1 MGFKLGAFLGGL
13 STTVAERVKEQEN
26 RVNLLTDK
34 ALDLGTQVYLQKK
47 KETEADAKKIEQGM
61 AALAMTG
68 LDTPTRF
75 QIASGGSTAVTNALN
90 QYNTLL
96 EKNADADFSTFY
108 NVKNSDDYA
117 DMDDAEFLSLFGPKA
132 TYDPSIARKYLEG
145 RQADGLGG
153 LFVSDP
159 TALLTEFEQK
169 AGVATDSRVETDLP
183 ALGQLSVDYAAMR
196 TALGKKD
203 ELLFDTP
210 KEAQTYYTGKI
221 LEEQNKPEA
230 ERDADKITMYEGNVT
245 AYGNIGKEEGAF
257 DLDKRLDAIANER
270 FELGKDPE
278 KNADALAAL
287 EAEEKVYLQSKAKRT
302 PETNK
307 QVDTIDTMIENTNVK
322 MAKAMLDN
330 ADESVINDLQRQLD
344 ILYGRKKDVQTKT
357 TTSTQT
363 TDVFS
368 TPKAALDYIGVIER
382 SLFSQSGLEFV
393 QTFDEKLT
401 YKFGTG
407 DERAGQYLQ
416 RLQYMD
422 VIQSDLDKKLASDTY
437 KDSKYFS
444 SAIDSFKDKHKRYYL
459 DYVKQ
464 FNKTK
469 YPDMNKDFNNI
480 DAAKTAGKNN
490 ELKLGT
496 IVRYKDA
503 KGNTAIAIWDG
514 TDFY

>member
-13 STTVAERVKEQEN
+13 SQTVAERVKEQEN

-75 QIASGGSTAVTNALN
+75 QIASGGSTAVTNTLN

-96 EKNADADFSTFY
+96 EKNKDADFSTFY
-108 NVKNSDDYA
+108 SVKNSEDYA

-132 TYDPSIARKYLEG
+132 VYDPSIARKYLEG
-145 RQADGLGG
+145 READGLGG

-159 TALLTEFEQK
+159 TALLSEFEAK
-169 AGVATDSRVETDLP
+169 AGVVGDSRVETDLP
-183 ALGQLSVDYAAMR
+183 ALGQLSVDYTAMR
-196 TALGKKD
+196 SALGKKD
-203 ELLFDTP
+203 ETLFDTP
-210 KEAQTYYTGKI
+210 KEAQTYYTRKI

-230 ERDADKITMYEGNVT
+230 ERDTDKIKMYESYVT
-245 AYGNIGKEEGAF
+245 AYGNIDKEAGEF
-257 DLDKRLDAIANER
+257 DIDKRLDAIANER

-287 EAEEKVYLQSKAKRT
+287 EAEEKVYLESKAKRT
-302 PETNK
+302 PDN
-307 QVDTIDTMIENTNVK
+307 QVETIDTMIENTNVK
-322 MAKAMLDN
+322 MARAMMDN
-330 ADESVINDLQRQLD
+330 ADESVINDLQKQLD
-344 ILYGRKKDVQTKT
+344 ILYGRKKDAQTKT

-368 TPKAALDYIGVIER
+368 TPKAALDYIGFIER
-382 SLFSQSGLEFV
+382 SLFSQSGLDFV

-401 YKFGTG
+401 YQFGDGEQRVT
-407 DERAGQYLQ
+407 QYLQ

-422 VIQSDLDKKLASDTY
+422 VIQSDLDKKLAMDTY
-437 KDSKYFS
+437 KNSKFFA
-444 SAIDSFKDKHKRYYL
+444 SAIDSFKTKHRRYYL
-459 DYVKQ
+459 DYINQ
-464 FNKTK
+464 FNKTA
-469 YPDMNKDFNNI
+469 YPDMNKDFNTI
-480 DAAKTAGKNN
+480 SEARQAGKNN

-503 KGNTAIAIWDG
+503 NGNTAVAIWDG
-514 TDFY
+514 TGFY

>member
-75 QIASGGSTAVTNALN
+75 QIASGGATAVTNALN

-96 EKNADADFSTFY
+96 EKNKDADFSTFY
-108 NVKNSDDYA
+108 SVKNSDDYA

-203 ELLFDTP
+203 ETLFDTP

-230 ERDADKITMYEGNVT
+230 ERDADKITMYEGYVT
-245 AYGNIGKEEGAF
+245 AYGNIGKEAGEF
-257 DLDKRLDAIANER
+257 DIDKRLDAIANER
-270 FELGKDPE
+270 YKLQQAEVVDTV
-278 KNADALAAL
+278 ALAAL
-287 EAEEKVYLQSKAKRT
+287 EAEEKVYLESKAKRT
-302 PETNK
+302 PDKDKTV
-307 QVDTIDTMIENTNVK
+307 QTLDTMI
-322 MAKAMLDN
+322 DN
-330 ADESVINDLQRQLD
+330 AETKLATALLDEAAPDVIAKLEADVNKLYKRKKIRLEQTAVTPEAKDPFSAPQAQTYIANMERNMLTGFDFVDTTTFEDRMVINFGGEGVKQ
-344 ILYGRKKDVQTKT
+344 GN
-357 TTSTQT
+357 
-363 TDVFS
+363 
-368 TPKAALDYIGVIER
+368 YIKFFGV
-382 SLFSQSGLEFV
+382 
-393 QTFDEKLT
+393 
-401 YKFGTG
+401 
-407 DERAGQYLQ
+407 
-416 RLQYMD
+416 MD
-422 VIQSDLDKKLASDTY
+422 S
-437 KDSKYFS
+437 
-444 SAIDSFKDKHKRYYL
+444 IDSNLTARKEEFKSNNFNSEYNNFNGKYQMYVSSYISEFKDATKYANI
-459 DYVKQ
+459 
-464 FNKTK
+464 NKT
-469 YPDMNKDFNNI
+469 FNSQA
-480 DAAKTAGKNN
+480 DAEAAANAGDLNA
-490 ELKLGT
+490 GD
-496 IVRYKDA
+496 IIRYK
-503 KGNTAIAIWDG
+503 KPNGKTGIVVWTG
-514 TDFY
+514 KTWR

>member
-75 QIASGGSTAVTNALN
+75 QIASGGATAVTNALN

-108 NVKNSDDYA
+108 SVKNSDDYA

-145 RQADGLGG
+145 READGLGG

-159 TALLTEFEQK
+159 TTLLTEFEQK

-183 ALGQLSVDYAAMR
+183 ALGQLSVDYTAMR
-196 TALGKKD
+196 SALGKKD
-203 ELLFDTP
+203 ALLFDTP
-210 KEAQTYYTGKI
+210 IEAQTYYTGKI
-221 LEEQNKPEA
+221 LEEENKPEA
-230 ERDADKITMYEGNVT
+230 EKDTAKITMYESYVT
-245 AYGNIGKEEGAF
+245 AYGNLGKKAGEF
-257 DLDKRLDAIANER
+257 DIDKRLDAIANER
-270 FELGKDPE
+270 YKLQQAEVVDTV
-278 KNADALAAL
+278 ALAAL
-287 EAEEKVYLQSKAKRT
+287 EAEEKVYLESKEKRE
-302 PETNK
+302 PEKNK
-307 QVDTIDTMIENTNVK
+307 EKETIDIMIENTNVK
-322 MAKAMLDN
+322 IARAMLDKVHP
-330 ADESVINDLQRQLD
+330 SVINDLQNQLD

-357 TTSTQT
+357 TTSAQT
-363 TDVFS
+363 TDVFN
-368 TPKAALDYIGVIER
+368 TPKAALDYIGFIER

-407 DERAGQYLQ
+407 EERAGQLLQ
-416 RLQYMD
+416 RLQYLD
-422 VIQSDLDKKLASDTY
+422 VIQSDLDKKLKSDTY
-437 KDSKYFS
+437 KDSQYFA
-444 SAIDSFKDKHKRYYL
+444 SAIDTFKDKHKRYYV
-459 DYVKQ
+459 DYIKQ
-464 FNKTK
+464 FNKTAH
-469 YPDMNKDFNNI
+469 PDMNKDFADI
-480 DAAKTAGKNN
+480 KAARAAGKNN

-503 KGNTAIAIWDG
+503 NGNIALTIWDG

>member
-1 MGFKLGAFLGGL
+1 MGFNFGAFMGGL
-13 STTVAERVKEQEN
+13 GETIAKRVEKQEE

-47 KETEADAKKIEQGM
+47 KETEADVKKIEQGM

-96 EKNADADFSTFY
+96 EKNKDADFNTFY
-108 NVKNSDDYA
+108 SVKNSDDYA

-132 TYDPSIARKYLEG
+132 AYDPSIARKYLEG

-159 TALLTEFEQK
+159 TALLGEFEAK
-169 AGVATDSRVETDLP
+169 AGVGDSRVETDLP

-230 ERDADKITMYEGNVT
+230 ERDADKITMYKGYVT

-257 DLDKRLDAIANER
+257 KLDERLDEIANER

-278 KNADALAAL
+278 TNAEALKAL
-287 EAEEKVYLQSKAKRT
+287 EAEEKVYLESKAKRE
-302 PETNK
+302 PEKNK
-307 QVDTIDTMIENTNVK
+307 QVETIDTMIENTNVK
-322 MAKAMLDN
+322 MAKAMMEN
-330 ADESVINDLQRQLD
+330 ADESVINDLQSQLD

-368 TPKAALDYIGVIER
+368 TPKAALDYIGFIER

-407 DERAGQYLQ
+407 TERAGQFLQ
-416 RLQYMD
+416 RLQYME
-422 VIQSDLDKKLASDTY
+422 VIQSDLDKKLKSNTY
-437 KDSKYFS
+437 KDSQYFA
-444 SAIDSFKDKHKRYYL
+444 SAIDTFKDKHKRYYV
-459 DYVKQ
+459 DYIKQ
-464 FNKTK
+464 FNKTAF
-469 YPDMNKDFNNI
+469 PDMNKDFNTI
-480 DAAKTAGKNN
+480 SEARQAGKNN
-490 ELKLGT
+490 ELELGT
-496 IVRYKDA
+496 IVRYKDD

>member
-1 MGFKLGAFLGGL
+1 MGFNFGAFMGGL
-13 STTVAERVKEQEN
+13 GETIAKRVEKQEE

-47 KETEADAKKIEQGM
+47 KETEADVKKIEQGM

-75 QIASGGSTAVTNALN
+75 QIASGGSTAVSNALN

-96 EKNADADFSTFY
+96 EKNKDADFSTFY
-108 NVKNSDDYA
+108 SVKGSDDYA

-132 TYDPSIARKYLEG
+132 AYDPSIARKYLEG

-159 TALLTEFEQK
+159 TALLGEFEAK
-169 AGVATDSRVETDLP
+169 AGVGDSRVETDLP
-183 ALGQLSVDYAAMR
+183 PLGQLSVDYTAMR
-196 TALGKKD
+196 SALGKKD
-203 ELLFDTP
+203 EMLFDTP
-210 KEAQTYYTGKI
+210 SEAQTYYTGQI
-221 LEEQNKPEA
+221 LEEESKPEG
-230 ERDADKITMYEGNVT
+230 ERDNNKITRLKGYVT
-245 AYGNIGKEEGAF
+245 AYGNIGKEDGVF
-257 DLDKRLDAIANER
+257 KLDERLDEIANER

-278 KNADALAAL
+278 ANADKLAAL
-287 EAEEKVYLQSKAKRT
+287 DAEEKVYLDSKRKRE
-302 PETNK
+302 PEKNK
-307 QVDTIDTMIENTNVK
+307 QTETIDTMIENTNVK
-322 MAKAMLDN
+322 MAKAMMEG
-330 ADESVINDLQRQLD
+330 ADESVITDLQKKLD

-363 TDVFS
+363 TDVFN

-382 SLFSQSGLEFV
+382 SLFSQSGLDFV

-401 YKFGTG
+401 YQFGDG
-407 DERAGQYLQ
+407 AERVRQYLQ

-422 VIQSDLDKKLASDTY
+422 VIQSDLDKKLAMDTY
-437 KDSKYFS
+437 KDSKFFA

-459 DYVKQ
+459 DYINQ
-464 FNKTK
+464 FNKTAH
-469 YPDMNKDFNNI
+469 PDMNKDFSTI
-480 DAAKTAGKNN
+480 SEARQAGKNN

-496 IVRYKDA
+496 IVRYKDD

-514 TDFY
+514 AGFY

>member
-1 MGFKLGAFLGGL
+1 M
-13 STTVAERVKEQEN
+13 
-26 RVNLLTDK
+26 
-34 ALDLGTQVYLQKK
+34 
-47 KETEADAKKIEQGM
+47 
-61 AALAMTG
+61 
-68 LDTPTRF
+68 
-75 QIASGGSTAVTNALN
+75 
-90 QYNTLL
+90 
-96 EKNADADFSTFY
+96 
-108 NVKNSDDYA
+108 
-117 DMDDAEFLSLFGPKA
+117 
-132 TYDPSIARKYLEG
+132 
-145 RQADGLGG
+145 
-153 LFVSDP
+153 
-159 TALLTEFEQK
+159 LTEFEQK

-230 ERDADKITMYEGNVT
+230 ERDADKITMYEGYVT

-407 DERAGQYLQ
+407 EERAGQLLQ
-416 RLQYMD
+416 RLQYLD
-422 VIQSDLDKKLASDTY
+422 VIQSDLDKKLKSDTY
-437 KDSKYFS
+437 KDSQYFA
-444 SAIDSFKDKHKRYYL
+444 SAIDTFKDKHKRYYV
-459 DYVKQ
+459 DYIKQ
-464 FNKTK
+464 FNKTAH
-469 YPDMNKDFNNI
+469 PDMNKDFADI
-480 DAAKTAGKNN
+480 KAARAAGKNN

-503 KGNTAIAIWDG
+503 NGNIALTIWDG